1 MSNNKALYDKLKDR
15 GDALNNEWHALN
27 NTSETAVEKWND
39 DLEILKADIANSGLK
54 DDDQNELY
62 RLLGLRNSQNSSEQ
76 SYVASQRK
84 TRRTRKLRL
93 TRKARKAR
101 KVRKTKKAK
110 KTRNQ

>member
-1 MSNNKALYDKLKDR
+1 LKDR
-15 GDALNNEWHALN
+15 VDALNKEWLALN
-27 NTSETAVEKWND
+27 NRSETAVEKWNA
-39 DLEILKADIANSGLK
+39 DLDILTADIANSGLT
-54 DDDQNELY
+54 DADQKELS